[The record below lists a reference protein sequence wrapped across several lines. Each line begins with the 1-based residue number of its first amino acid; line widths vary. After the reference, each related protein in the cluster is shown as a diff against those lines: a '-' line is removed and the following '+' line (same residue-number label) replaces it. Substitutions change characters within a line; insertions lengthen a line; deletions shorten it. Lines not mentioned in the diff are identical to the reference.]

1 MMMMMMMM
9 GWKTSVKN
17 SLHLSGSIHSIP
29 FIELCCLATSVV
41 YVFAQKV
48 PALAPWRWLLWR
60 FRLFLGLHWAA
71 VLGVHLATWTRTA
84 EWKLA
89 CWVCWVVFC
98 EFSLAYQLPTRVLS
112 ISFYI
117 YISLVPP
124 ALSPTVHFAVS
135 ETAHVTWSKQVNNDW
150 IMWMWWSFYVCKFPE
165 AYPQNLVDCLARCSC
180 KMWQTPWGTLSAWPK
195 VCLILKRRGW
205 IAWNPVS
212 WQDLQHDFTISL
224 KRTT

>member
-1 MMMMMMMM
+1 MFEN
-9 GWKTSVKN
+9 GDVGIDGSQHCVLSCQALANFLSRSRCLDWESWEWHCWWWWWWWWWWVERLPSKTLCIYPDLSIQFHSSSFAAWLRRLFMFSLRKCLR
-17 SLHLSGSIHSIP
+17 LHLEGG
-29 FIELCCLATSVV
+29 CCDASVHV
-41 YVFAQKV
+41 
-48 PALAPWRWLLWR
+48 
-60 FRLFLGLHWAA
+60 FLGLHWAA
-71 VLGVHLATWTRTA
+71 VVLGVHLATWIRTA

-89 CWVCWVVFC
+89 CWVVFC

-165 AYPQNLVDCLARCSC
+165 AYPQNLVDCLAR
-180 KMWQTPWGTLSAWPK
+180 
-195 VCLILKRRGW
+195 
-205 IAWNPVS
+205 
-212 WQDLQHDFTISL
+212 
-224 KRTT
+224 